1 MSIREWSITA
11 SGNSN
16 VAGINFA
23 EGQAANTLNNSNR
36 EAMAQIRQQY
46 APDEWGWVGLPASY
60 SLSITNQTR
69 LKFNGD
75 RTADFEPYRRFR
87 LSGGST
93 VVEGYITSSS
103 YTTETTVTLTK
114 DSGSIS
120 SSHSIIEL
128 SAVYGKVLP
137 GNIPTNDGA
146 ETFNGTLTVKSS
158 DAGAAAGPTLK
169 LHRDSA
175 SPADDDVLGEID
187 FDGEDSADNQT
198 TYARIVA
205 AAVDVTDGT
214 EDGRLTFRTMI
225 AGSITSIMSLD
236 QGVYTAGAT
245 GGDKGQNTVN
255 ANDYY
260 VGGVAMPRLVIKSAN
275 ENLST
280 DTTQQADDELLFA
293 MAANTKYHA
302 RWVVLYST
310 PAAADFKFS
319 IDSTGATDPSPVSVT
334 CNWVA
339 PDGTVGGDSQSSLNN
354 QVSIT
359 SASGTEGRVEIVVYA
374 DNGADAGNLRLM
386 WSQASSSGT
395 TTVRRGSLLEY
406 RVV

>member
-1 MSIREWSITA
+1 MSIREWSTTA

-93 VVEGYITSSS
+93 TVEGYITSSS
-103 YTTETTVTLTK
+103 YTAETTVTLTK

-128 SAVYGKVLP
+128 SAIYTKTLP

-225 AGSITSIMSLD
+225 AGSVTSIMSLD

-245 GGDKGQNTVN
+245 GGDKGQNTIN

-260 VGGVAMPRLVIKSAN
+260 VGGVAMPRVIIKSAN
-275 ENLST
+275 ETLST
-280 DTTQQADDELLFA
+280 DTAQQPDDELLFA
-293 MAANTKYHA
+293 MAASTRYIAK
-302 RWVVLYST
+302 WTVLYST
-310 PAAADFKFS
+310 TAAADFKWS
-319 IDSTGATDPSPVSVT
+319 IDSTGATDPSPAIVT
-334 CNWVA
+334 ANWIDPSGAVG
-339 PDGTVGGDSQSSLNN
+339 GTVHTSLNT
-354 QVSIT
+354 QVSILA
-359 SASGTEGRVEIVVYA
+359 ASGTEGRLEIVARV
-374 DNGADAGNLRLM
+374 DNGTDAGNLRLM
-386 WSQASSSGT
+386 WSQVASSGDT
-395 TTVRRGSLLEY
+395 IVRRGSYLEW